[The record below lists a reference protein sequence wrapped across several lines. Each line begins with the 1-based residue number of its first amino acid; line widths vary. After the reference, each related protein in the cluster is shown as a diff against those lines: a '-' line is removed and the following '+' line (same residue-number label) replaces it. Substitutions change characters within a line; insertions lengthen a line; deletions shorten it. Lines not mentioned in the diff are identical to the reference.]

1 MELVRNSAN
10 LFHSYIVLQSVY
22 SSEIQPRLRAD
33 TFSWALNLDRKWFL
47 DQMFIGAKLNRTTKW
62 VYSSVVV
69 RVDSCLASTFAMV
82 CIEHEAPAAVLHL
95 PNHHESTNL
104 CEGLFTKSRWNH
116 KRIFRLGDVAR
127 RLCPENFDDSTFL
140 EEARWFFY
148 EFVSYSV

>member
-1 MELVRNSAN
+1 MILFRNSAN
-10 LFHSYIVLQSVY
+10 FLDSYIVLQGVY

-33 TFSWALNLDRKWFL
+33 AFSWDLNLDRKWVL
-47 DQMFIGAKLNRTTKW
+47 GQIFIRTKLNRTHEW
-62 VYSSVVV
+62 IYGGVIA
-69 RVDSCLASTFAMV
+69 RIDSCLASTFAMV